1 MPTLNYT
8 PQQAAVIEDAHAWF
22 RNPSGIYRI
31 DGKAGTGK
39 TSCANAIASIARN
52 PSFLTITGKA
62 ASRLRSKGCAAS
74 TIHSK
79 IYRCF
84 ATEDPKTKRSV
95 IKFSL
100 NRDSDIIEHDLLL
113 IDESSMVPERVARD
127 LLSFNV
133 PLLVLGDPA
142 QLPPVKSSESYFM
155 SSVTPRHTLTQIHRQ
170 ALDSPILTL
179 ANRASLGEP
188 LPIGTY
194 GTSSV
199 VPRLLVS
206 PSDLLSYTQVLCGR
220 NATRHA
226 LNAQLRAL
234 FHKGTPLPSTPV
246 LGDRLICLRNDHE
259 LGLLNGVQYTVTELH
274 DCDNPSFLSFSVT
287 PEFDTLLPS
296 LTVTA
301 HASYFTHPGSEPEF
315 AIANTA
321 SHFDFAYAITVHK
334 AQGSEWPSV
343 AIVDESS
350 VFRAHSR
357 NWLYTAITRA
367 EDSVLVAR

>member
-39 TSCANAIASIARN
+39 TSCANAIASIAR
-52 PSFLTITGKA
+52 
-62 ASRLRSKGCAAS
+62 
-74 TIHSK
+74 
-79 IYRCF
+79 
-84 ATEDPKTKRSV
+84 
-95 IKFSL
+95 
-100 NRDSDIIEHDLLL
+100 
-113 IDESSMVPERVARD
+113 
-127 LLSFNV
+127 
-133 PLLVLGDPA
+133 
-142 QLPPVKSSESYFM
+142 
-155 SSVTPRHTLTQIHRQ
+155 
-170 ALDSPILTL
+170 
-179 ANRASLGEP
+179 
-188 LPIGTY
+188 
-194 GTSSV
+194 
-199 VPRLLVS
+199 
-206 PSDLLSYTQVLCGR
+206 
-220 NATRHA
+220 
-226 LNAQLRAL
+226 
-234 FHKGTPLPSTPV
+234 
-246 LGDRLICLRNDHE
+246 
-259 LGLLNGVQYTVTELH
+259 
-274 DCDNPSFLSFSVT
+274 NPSFLSFSVT